1 MLATKRN
8 YQKLIIFHKNI
19 QKNNKI
25 SLLLKLFIAISVITN
40 VFPKKT
46 TEIAKRNLQSTY
58 SEITLIISG
67 KGTNQILNNNF
78 KPIPYSLEVNS
89 VTTEFNYIINNLSY
103 QNNNKIVM
111 KWNTIIKSCENMF
124 YGLSNITQIDLSN
137 FDFSEVTTMNGMFSG
152 LSKVTKI
159 KFNQKSKTVKNTNL
173 EKIFNGCDLLE
184 SIDLSIF
191 DTSLVTNMA
200 YMFHGCYKMK
210 SLNLLDFNTYLV
222 EDMKSMFYGLGLL
235 SSLDLSNFDTSLV
248 TDMSNMFNGCYQLSS
263 LNLSNFKTNLVND
276 INSMFSFCISLTS
289 INLSNFN
296 TFSVKNMSNLFN
308 GCNSLKEIDLDNIV
322 TNLVTDM
329 SYMFNGCTS
338 LTSLNLIKFSSS
350 LVTNMEYMF
359 GNCVNLKEINLLN
372 FDTSLVTDMKFM
384 FYECNS
390 LINLY
395 INNFNTSLVNNMQNM
410 FSGCHSLISL
420 EVSSFKTKLVKNMAN
435 MFSDCRS
442 LTSLDILNFDTSL
455 VTNMKSMFQKCL
467 KLNNLNLQNFKTSSV
482 KKMNSMFYNCES
494 IISLN
499 LSNFDTSLVTS
510 MQFMFY
516 GCKNLKFLDI
526 SNFNTSLV
534 KDMNSMFFKCNE
546 ITSFNLSHFNTSA
559 TQFMGSMFHSC
570 SKLQYL
576 NFYNYKE
583 KETLNIYDLFYK
595 GTENLSF
602 CIKDTEMANSPK
614 LFSEINLINKIF
626 QQNVILDK
634 DICVD
639 KCINYDEYKYEF
651 NKICFKTCPKGSNN
665 NSYICEP
672 IICDKYYNYDKTE
685 CINTIPDGFFVNDT
699 TKGTIDKCH
708 PDCRTCDKKETQ
720 NNTNCNTCLNSKFLD
735 LGNCLDNC
743 PNNEFIQ
750 DPSNT
755 EILSCYCSKNAKC
768 SLCTLESLKYNL
780 CISCNNK
787 DGYYQKE
794 NDETNID
801 KFVNCYKDL
810 ELQGYYLN
818 NYIFKKC
825 YLTCKT
831 CDKYGNKTN
840 NNCLECKNNYTLN
853 EEDKNCYENCNYYH
867 YYDSNK
873 NYHCTITDQ
882 CIADYNKLIKE
893 KKECI
898 NDCSKDNIYKY
909 EYNNIC
915 YQLCPENTINS
926 SINNF
931 LCEKIDNYKE
941 SEIETEIEEF
951 SKNCSL
957 NDYFIGNCVLNNLS
971 LSQQQ
976 EFIKYLIKEIEN
988 GYLLDILNQ
997 DSNID
1002 LILKDNKVIYQI
1014 TSTNNQINNNNDEGL
1029 SKIVLNEC
1037 EDSLKIK
1044 YNINKEKSLIILKI
1058 DYFIDE
1064 LNIPIIDY
1072 VLFNPENNSRLDLS
1086 VCNNDNISIYIP
1098 VSIEE
1103 NNLYKYQP
1111 SSMYYQNFCFQY
1123 EIDLKT
1129 DIILSDRKKEFNE
1142 QYLSLCE
1149 SNCIFN
1155 YYNNIT
1161 KTVLCDCKIKLKS
1174 TLLSNN
1180 DNNIDL
1186 SKLLFNF
1193 EDINSNS
1200 QNIHKCYN
1208 ILFSSEGLKKNIGSY
1223 IILSLFLL
1231 LNFQICLLQNKK
1243 KYLFNNNTNTN
1254 TNKIMNINNNHNE
1267 ELYLNPPKK
1276 NLKRHTLYYD
1286 ISKNSLKKPFSRYEL
1301 KNSKSLNS
1309 NSNTNNNQSLFN
1321 SVLNNIKLEKPKN
1334 KINKIKTDMSDTEL
1348 NSLPFDKAKL
1358 FDTRTFCQYYTSLLK
1373 YKHIIMLSF
1382 FSPFDHFSIAIYRG
1396 IFIISIGLFYLI
1408 NCFFFTVATIHD
1420 IYINKKFILAK
1431 HLKNIIF
1438 STIIASIIITI
1449 IKLIFVP
1456 EKFFNE
1462 IKNKLPEEA
1471 NDKIKRKL
1479 KCFIYKVSTIFLLM
1493 NIFLIFCWYYISI
1506 FSVVYKY
1513 SQVHLIKALC
1523 ISYAIFLLYPLIFYL
1538 VPGFLRIHSLS
1549 TTKNYSECIY
1559 KLSKLIQ
1566 CL

>member
-1 MLATKRN
+1 MLPTERN
-8 YQKLIIFHKNI
+8 NQKLILFHKNF
-19 QKNNKI
+19 QKNNNI
-25 SLLLKLFIAISVITN
+25 SLLIKLFITINIITN
-40 VFPKKT
+40 VLAKKT
-46 TEIAKRNLQSTY
+46 TKISKRNLQSIN
-58 SEITLIISG
+58 SEITLIIAG

-78 KPIPYSLEVNS
+78 KPIPYYLEVNS

-137 FDFSEVTTMNGMFSG
+137 FDFSEVSSMRGMFSG

-159 KFNQKSKTVKNTNL
+159 KFNTKSKTTKNTNL

-184 SIDLSIF
+184 SLDLSIF

-210 SLNLLDFNTYLV
+210 SLNSLNFNTSLV

-235 SSLDLSNFDTSLV
+235 SYLDLSNFDTSLV

-263 LNLSNFKTNLVND
+263 LNLSNFKTDLVND

-308 GCNSLKEIDLDNIV
+308 GCNSLKEIDLDSIV
-322 TNLVTDM
+322 TNSVTDM

-338 LTSLNLIKFSSS
+338 LTSLNLAKFSSS

-420 EVSSFKTKLVKNMAN
+420 EVSKFKANLVKNMAN

-442 LTSLDILNFDTSL
+442 LISLDILNFDTSL
-455 VTNMKSMFQKCL
+455 VTNMKSMFHGCL
-467 KLNNLNLQNFKTSSV
+467 KLNNLNLQSFKTSSV

-510 MQFMFY
+510 MQYMFY

-534 KDMNSMFFKCNE
+534 RDMNSMFFKCNE
-546 ITSFNLSHFNTSA
+546 MTSFNLSHFNTS
-559 TQFMGSMFHSC
+559 TVHFMGSMFHSC

-583 KETLNIYDLFYK
+583 KDILNIYDLFYK
-595 GTENLSF
+595 GTENISF
-602 CIKDTEMANSPK
+602 CIKDTETKNFPK
-614 LFSEINLINKIF
+614 FFSEINMINNIY

-634 DICVD
+634 NICVD
-639 KCINYDEYKYEF
+639 KCINDKEYKYEF
-651 NKICFKTCPKGSNN
+651 NKICHINCPKGSSN

-672 IICDKYYNYDKTE
+672 LICDKYYNYDKSE
-685 CINTIPDGFFVNDT
+685 CISTIPEGFYINDT
-699 TKGTIDKCH
+699 SKGTIDKCH

-743 PNNEFIQ
+743 PNNQFFQ
-750 DPSNT
+750 DPNDT
-755 EILSCYCSKNAKC
+755 EILRCNCSKLTKC
-768 SLCTLESLKYNL
+768 SFCSLLSLESNL

-801 KFVNCYKDL
+801 SFVNCYKDL
-810 ELQGYYLN
+810 DLEGYYLDN
-818 NYIFKKC
+818 NIYKKC
-825 YLTCKT
+825 YFTCKT
-831 CDKYGNKTN
+831 CDQFGNKTK

-853 EEDKNCYENCNYYH
+853 EENNNCYENCDYYH

-882 CIADYNKLIKE
+882 CPSDYNKLIKE
-893 KKECI
+893 KKECT

-909 EYNNIC
+909 EYNNKC
-915 YQLCPENTINS
+915 YQFCPDNTMNS
-926 SINNF
+926 SNNNF
-931 LCEKIDNYKE
+931 ICEKIDNYNE
-941 SEIETEIEEF
+941 NENETEIEIGEIP
-951 SKNCSL
+951 KNCSL
-957 NDYFIGNCVLNNLS
+957 NDYFIGNCILNKIS
-971 LSQQQ
+971 LFQQQ
-976 EFIKYLIKEIEN
+976 EFIKSLIQEIEN
-988 GYLLDILNQ
+988 GYLSDIFKQN
-997 DSNID
+997 SNKD
-1002 LILKDNKVIYQI
+1002 LILKDNKIIYQI
-1014 TSTNNQINNNNDEGL
+1014 TSTNNQLNNNYNSDL
-1029 SKIVLNEC
+1029 SKIILNEC

-1044 YNINKEKSLIILKI
+1044 YNINKETPLIMLKI
-1058 DYFIDE
+1058 DSFINE

-1072 VLFNPENNSRLDLS
+1072 IIFNPENNSRLDLS
-1086 VCNNDNISIYIP
+1086 VCNNDNINIYIP
-1098 VSIEE
+1098 VDIKE

-1111 SSMYYQNFCFQY
+1111 SSMYYKDICFQY
-1123 EIDLKT
+1123 ENEFKT
-1129 DIILSDRKKEFNE
+1129 DILLSDRKKEFNE
-1142 QYLSLCE
+1142 KYISLCE

-1155 YYNNIT
+1155 NYNNIT
-1161 KTVLCDCKIKLKS
+1161 KTVLCDCKIKSNS

-1186 SKLLFNF
+1186 GKLLYIFKDTNT
-1193 EDINSNS
+1193 NS
-1200 QNIHKCYN
+1200 QNIHKCSN

-1231 LNFQICLLQNKK
+1231 LNFQIFFLQHKK
-1243 KYLFNNNTNTN
+1243 KNIFNNDIK
-1254 TNKIMNINNNHNE
+1254 KIMDIENNHKE
-1267 ELYLNPPKK
+1267 ESHLYPPKK

-1286 ISKNSLKKPFSRYEL
+1286 ISKNNLKKPFSRYEL

-1321 SVLNNIKLEKPKN
+1321 SVLNMIKLEKPKY
-1334 KINKIKTDMSDTEL
+1334 KINKIKNDMDDAEL
-1348 NSLPFDKAKL
+1348 NSLPYEKAKIL
-1358 FDTRTFCQYYTSLLK
+1358 DSRTFCQYYISLLK

-1382 FSPFDHFSIAIYRG
+1382 FSSFDYFSISIYRG
-1396 IFIISIGLFYLI
+1396 ILIISLGLFYLI
-1408 NCFFFTVATIHD
+1408 NCLFFTESTIHE
-1420 IYINKKFILAK
+1420 IYINKKFD
-1431 HLKNIIF
+1431 LKNHLNNIIY

-1456 EKFFNE
+1456 EKNFNE
-1462 IKNKLPEEA
+1462 IKDKLNEES

-1479 KCFIYKVSTIFLLM
+1479 KCFIYKVGTILFLM
-1493 NIFLIFCWYYISI
+1493 DIFLIFCWYYISI

-1523 ISYAIFLLYPLIFYL
+1523 ISYAIFLLYPLIYYL
-1538 VPGFLRIHSLS
+1538 IPGFFRIQSLS
-1549 TTKNYSECIY
+1549 SSKNYSECIY
-1559 KLSKLIQ
+1559 KFSNLIQ
-1566 CL
+1566 KL